1 MSNDPFFDDTDQVLL
16 CAGALVAAVNTLGL
30 RDTFK
35 TAQPT
40 VWQEGRQLLQA
51 GNVRGGYHL
60 LLSAIAET
68 PNGPHL
74 LITALIEYLAST
86 E

>member
-16 CAGALVAAVNTLGL
+16 CAGFLGAAVNVLGL

-35 TAQPT
+35 TASPAA
-40 VWQEGRQLLQA
+40 WQEGRQLLQA
-51 GNVRGGYHL
+51 GHVREGYHL

-68 PNGPHL
+68 PNGPQMV
-74 LITALIEYLAST
+74 IDALIRYLESQP
-86 E
+86 